1 MTKNA
6 TVQHIPYYTQG
17 DTLIDLTLHGMSFRV
32 KYC

>member
-6 TVQHIPYYTQG
+6 TVKPMPYYTQG
-17 DTLIDLTLHGMSFRV
+17 DTLIDLTLHVMSFRV